1 MSKKSWRQEFPW
13 GALFLALPARALA
26 EESTGEAAVHA
37 LLGVAVTGIVF
48 LLVYG
53 RRLRYR
59 AERREEG

>member
-1 MSKKSWRQEFPW
+1 MRKIMVW
-13 GALFLALPARALA
+13 LLALVLLLTPVWALA

-59 AERREEG
+59 AERREER